1 VTIPS
6 PGHPFRPRTPTRT
19 SPGRRDARTGGP
31 HEGGRGS
38 VNGLGLVGEERAIHL
53 GWLST
58 RNIHVPG
65 ADRQFVSPRIV
76 LTDQT
81 LHLSERVLDRELLR

>member
-1 VTIPS
+1 MLEPEVLTK
-6 PGHPFRPRTPTRT
+6 
-19 SPGRRDARTGGP
+19 
-31 HEGGRGS
+31 GGRGS
-38 VNGLGLVGEERAIHL
+38 VDGLGLVGEERVRHL